1 MTKQFGIDFQIKM
14 LAIAVREPLFLQ
26 LYADTLRPAIFSSQ
40 YLRDFSSWITEY
52 YLKFKAPPTH
62 TSLAELFKQSIPST
76 SPLLEG
82 YQHLLEQIYTIDI
95 SDSAFVQEQLTTAAR
110 QLAVRSA
117 LRLMDERNEQ
127 LEFDELMPLL
137 TNALQTGAGIGDLGL
152 ELVKDAEAAMLKFGD
167 LEQSIETGF
176 HHLQSAVGNFCTGEE
191 TIIVAPPNIGKTC
204 VLGNL
209 AYGAARNDSV
219 VMYYTLEIGAERML
233 CRFLAKMTKLP
244 TKQLQ
249 DTRQQST
256 SLKLVRAS
264 LKKFKLATQGTVYVK
279 YFPAR
284 TASVETLRNHLAMAR
299 SQGLNPQL
307 IVVDYADLLKP
318 LRTAGK
324 TYETLRETHEELR
337 AVAAEFNVHLMTA
350 SQSTRETLY
359 ADFIDLDNLAESWGK
374 AQTADTIVALC
385 QNIQEQEAKVARLY
399 VAKARNETRGSIV
412 HLSTNYQV
420 LEIKEIEKPD
430 YDHQLRSAG
439 HTPTARTESFL
450 ATKNHKKSH
459 PKQTTDEFFSR

>member
-52 YLKFKAPPTH
+52 YFKFKNPPTYA
-62 TSLAELFKQSIPST
+62 SLTEIFKQNISAT
-76 SPLLEG
+76 NPLIDG
-82 YQHLLEQIYTIDI
+82 YQHLLKQIYTIDL
-95 SDSAFVQEQLTTAAR
+95 SDSAFVQEQLTIAAR
-110 QLAVRSA
+110 QLAIRSA
-117 LRLMDERNEQ
+117 LRLMDEYNER
-127 LEFDELMPLL
+127 LEFDELLPLL

-152 ELVKDAEAAMLKFGD
+152 ELIKDAEAAMLKFSD
-167 LEQSIETGF
+167 LEQNVETGF
-176 HHLQSAVGNFCTGEE
+176 HQLQKAVGNFCTGEE

-204 VLGNL
+204 MLGNL
-209 AYGAARNDSV
+209 AYGAARNDSTV
-219 VMYYTLEIGAERML
+219 IYYTLEIGAERML

-244 TKQLQ
+244 TRQLQ
-249 DTRQQST
+249 DIYQQKTSLQRVRT
-256 SLKLVRAS
+256 SLKQ
-264 LKKFKLATQGTVYVK
+264 FQLATQGTIYVK

-284 TASVETLRNHLAMAR
+284 TASVETLRGHLAMIHG
-299 SQGLNPQL
+299 QGLNPQL
-307 IVVDYADLLKP
+307 VIIDYADLLKP
-318 LRTAGK
+318 SRITTK

-337 AVAAEFNVHLMTA
+337 TIATEFNIHLMTA

-412 HLSTNYQV
+412 HISTNYQV
-420 LEIKEIEKPD
+420 LEIKEIEKIN
-430 YDHQLRSAG
+430 YDQQLHKAG
-439 HTPTARTESFL
+439 YTPNIHTESFL
-450 ATKNHKKSH
+450 ATKTNKKSNR
-459 PKQTTDEFFSR
+459 KQTTSEFFNR